1 MGIETSDTEFVKI
14 GDDNNCINALDL
26 RSNQANQ
33 SSPDFKVFKLRSF
46 VKKYATIFI
55 LTGSSNIFADTLRTN
70 NKPICIILL
79 QHTSGQNWH
88 E

>member
-14 GDDNNCINALDL
+14 GNDNNCINALDL

-33 SSPDFKVFKLRSF
+33 SSPDFKMFKLRSF
-46 VKKYATIFI
+46 VKKYATISTFANKPAANI
-55 LTGSSNIFADTLRTN
+55 LKTN

-79 QHTSGQNWH
+79 QHTSGHSWH

>member
-1 MGIETSDTEFVKI
+1 MGIETSDTELVQI
-14 GDDNNCINALDL
+14 GNDNNCINALDL

-33 SSPDFKVFKLRSF
+33 SSRDLKVIKIRSF

-55 LTGSSNIFADTLRTN
+55 LTGSRNIFADTLRTN

-79 QHTSGQNWH
+79 QHTIGHHGH